1 MNKNLIVTG
10 GLGFIGSNFIKYLIR
25 KKYKIIN
32 LDKVSYSSNFYN
44 LKEFQNNKYYKFIKC
59 DLNESLKLHKILIKY
74 KPIGIFNLAAE
85 SHVIDP
91 LMVRKNLFTAI
102 FLVFIPYWKLLKNFI
117 LLIKIVSCFIF
128 QQMKFLGIFLEADLQ
143 KIILTNQ
150 AHLMLL
156 VKLPLII

>member
-59 DLNESLKLHKILIKY
+59 DLNES
-74 KPIGIFNLAAE
+74 
-85 SHVIDP
+85 
-91 LMVRKNLFTAI
+91 
-102 FLVFIPYWKLLKNFI
+102 
-117 LLIKIVSCFIF
+117 
-128 QQMKFLGIFLEADLQ
+128 
-143 KIILTNQ
+143 
-150 AHLMLL
+150 
-156 VKLPLII
+156 